1 MCMHTHTHTHTHSM
15 CAHASTRSYMH
26 PPIHFMHSFVLACTN
41 LHACTHPHACIPT
54 GRNKLTMIAEPLE
67 KGLAEVIENEVVQIG
82 WTKKKIGE
90 FFQSKYDWDL
100 LAARSI
106 WAFGPESTG
115 PNILVDD
122 TLPSEVREIR
132 SHTMLLILTTYHA
145 VEFIYTINH
154 YLPTKW
160 Y

>member
-1 MCMHTHTHTHTHSM
+1 MNFLPFALHAVFARNSTVLHVYCIPVSNFKFLQLQYPTCMHTHSM
-15 CAHASTRSYMH
+15 CAHA
-26 PPIHFMHSFVLACTN
+26 CT
-41 LHACTHPHACIPT
+41 LT

-67 KGLAEVIENEVVQIG
+67 KGLAEDIENEIG

-115 PNILVDD
+115 PNMLVDV
-122 TLPSEVREIR
+122 THCPLKCVFVVQRMCS
-132 SHTMLLILTTYHA
+132 
-145 VEFIYTINH
+145 
-154 YLPTKW
+154 
-160 Y
+160 